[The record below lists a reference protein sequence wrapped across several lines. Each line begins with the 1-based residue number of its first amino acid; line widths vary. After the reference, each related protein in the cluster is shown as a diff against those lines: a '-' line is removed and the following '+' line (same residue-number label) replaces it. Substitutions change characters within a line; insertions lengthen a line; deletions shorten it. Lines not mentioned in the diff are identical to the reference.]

1 MFDHLFEN
9 RNTTVT
15 HLLKLGDCLGRSLRE
30 NIELFSIESEDKKVA
45 YLTETGKVI
54 SGSYSFEGSLSLKN
68 ISVQES
74 EIFEDNKVFDSFVDQ
89 KISSFVG
96 NLNSDSIAEASE
108 SFSNVLSLWESRL
121 KFENVKKK
129 LHEKVDVFSESQNI
143 LDTDEF
149 SRFIELMPQFMDF
162 LEENKERIV
171 SVKEVINSTKLSN
184 SVSKAFNF
192 PKMSFED
199 IQESGEY
206 VVSDGLNKNIY
217 EMVCK
222 QELIRKELLESKSE
236 FDSVWATNA
245 KVRNLGT
252 LIFEDSDEVVLES
265 LVEASIEVP
274 YLTLCTKRQLKEC
287 ITDAC
292 DILEYSPKIEKTIA
306 EFSSRLYEM
315 KKPLKASLISVL
327 NEKYGVNITN
337 LKDSSSFSS
346 LAKTQVILFE
356 CLGRLAKKGSVLK
369 ESLFDVAKILKT
381 KNGVEVIDVND
392 IIVECFNV
400 CNLEGLTESI
410 SISDSLDFDKVFF
423 DNISPK
429 DLLESAK
436 DRLLLDKERSLEK
449 EGEME
454 DDSLKIADKNS
465 RKKKKGKA
473 PKAVKPEDE
482 EDDYEDGEEDD
493 PKMDKSKVS
502 PPKKV
507 KPVKPVKEEEEEAP
521 ESEESDDTEDTDDE
535 GDTLDSNDFINAL
548 SSLEDLL
555 DTMKDEEGDFDDD
568 SPEEDSPEEEEEE
581 EEDSPEATDSK

>member
-74 EIFEDNKVFDSFVDQ
+74 KIFEDNKIFDSFVDQ

-96 NLNSDSIAEASE
+96 NINSDSITEASE

-143 LDTDEF
+143 LNTDEF
-149 SRFIELMPQFMDF
+149 SRFVELMPQFMTF
-162 LEENKERIV
+162 LEESAESIL
-171 SVKEVINSTKLSN
+171 SVKEVVNSTKLSN

-327 NEKYGVNITN
+327 NEKYGVNVTN

-423 DNISPK
+423 DNISPT

-454 DDSLKIADKNS
+454 DDSMRIADKNS

-482 EDDYEDGEEDD
+482 GDDYEDGEEDD

-507 KPVKPVKEEEEEAP
+507 KPVKPVKEEEEPVAPEAAVEDNPEQEAP
-521 ESEESDDTEDTDDE
+521 EEDE
-535 GDTLDSNDFINAL
+535 GDTLESEDFIKAL

-555 DTMKDEEGDFDDD
+555 DNMKDD
-568 SPEEDSPEEEEEE
+568 SDEEDEDSTEEEE

>member
-74 EIFEDNKVFDSFVDQ
+74 KMFEDNKIFDSFVDQ

-96 NLNSDSIAEASE
+96 NINSDSITEASE

-143 LDTDEF
+143 LNTDEF

-327 NEKYGVNITN
+327 NEKYGVNVTN

-400 CNLEGLTESI
+400 CNLGGLTESI

-423 DNISPK
+423 DNVSPK

-436 DRLLLDKERSLEK
+436 DKLLLDKERSLEK

-454 DDSLKIADKNS
+454 DDSMRIADKNS

-482 EDDYEDGEEDD
+482 GDDYEDGEEDD

-507 KPVKPVKEEEEEAP
+507 KPVKPVKEEEEPVAPETAVEDNPEQEAP
-521 ESEESDDTEDTDDE
+521 EEDKGDALESE
-535 GDTLDSNDFINAL
+535 DFIKAL

-555 DTMKDEEGDFDDD
+555 DNMKDD
-568 SPEEDSPEEEEEE
+568 SDEEDEDSTEEEEE